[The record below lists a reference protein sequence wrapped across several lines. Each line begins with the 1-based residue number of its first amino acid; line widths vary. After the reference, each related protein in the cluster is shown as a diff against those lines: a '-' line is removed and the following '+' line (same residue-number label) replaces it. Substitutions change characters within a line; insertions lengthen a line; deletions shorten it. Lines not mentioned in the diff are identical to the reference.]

1 MSTDRSAD
9 VAATKML
16 RKELARRM
24 IDTGQADLRVA
35 HGVAYIRGV
44 IRPLAGGPQDLKQ
57 ELELIARVLRN
68 SPRLGVKDVVVDC
81 SFRT

>member
-1 MSTDRSAD
+1 
-9 VAATKML
+9 ML
-16 RKELARRM
+16 RREMSKRM

-44 IRPLAGGPQDLKQ
+44 IRGMRGGPEDLRG

-68 SPRLGVKDVVVDC
+68 SPRSGVKDVVIDC
-81 SFRT
+81 VYRTS